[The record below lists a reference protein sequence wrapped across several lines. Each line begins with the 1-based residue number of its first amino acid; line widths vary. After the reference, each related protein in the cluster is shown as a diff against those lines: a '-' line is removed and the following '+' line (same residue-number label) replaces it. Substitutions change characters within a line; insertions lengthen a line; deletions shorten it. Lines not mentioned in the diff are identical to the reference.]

1 VTFTYAS
8 TSTTIS
14 DLSWIRLRLFDTS
27 SATMKLTDEEIAAL
41 VSIAGNRYAAAVL
54 GAETIA
60 GKYAV
65 SVDKT
70 VGKLSIS
77 QGSVSQQY
85 TDLAK
90 RLRLEANLRATPFA
104 GGISADQKLSEEQDS
119 DRVAPAFSVDQFE
132 APGSMDD
139 GSSAF

>member
-1 VTFTYAS
+1 
-8 TSTTIS
+8 
-14 DLSWIRLRLFDTS
+14 
-27 SATMKLTDEEIAAL
+27 MKLTDEEINNL
-41 VSIAGNRYAAAVL
+41 ISIAGNRYAAAVL

-90 RLRLEANLRATPFA
+90 RLRRESQLRATPFA
-104 GGISADQKLSEEQDS
+104 GGISQDQKDSEISDT
-119 DRVAPAFSVDQFE
+119 DRVAPSFTVTQFD
-132 APGSMDD
+132 APGD
-139 GSSAF
+139 SSTGED